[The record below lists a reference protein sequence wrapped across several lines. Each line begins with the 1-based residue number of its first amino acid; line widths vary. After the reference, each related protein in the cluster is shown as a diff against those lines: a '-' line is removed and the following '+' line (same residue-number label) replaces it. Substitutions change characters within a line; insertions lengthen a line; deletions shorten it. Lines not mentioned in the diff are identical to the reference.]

1 MSIPIED
8 VRDLFPAAKNLTY
21 FANNGLAPMP
31 TPVTEA
37 IRGALE
43 GLQGAG
49 VAATLL
55 AAPQVLKDARA
66 KTAQLLGCDAD
77 EIAFARNT
85 GEGIV
90 WTAESI
96 RWQPGDEVLA
106 YQGEYPTVVYPF
118 MMKESEGVRTV
129 VRSMEER
136 RVTPEMV
143 ERDLTKRTRL
153 LAISFVQFD
162 SGFRADLKRLGE
174 LCRANGT
181 LLLVDAIQGLGAIPL
196 NVRDCGIDFLAAGT
210 HKWLWG
216 LQGLGVYYVRRELL
230 AELRPVHI
238 ALGSMTHGDDPEY
251 PNQEY
256 IVDVKTDASRFEEGS
271 HNYIGLVALNAA
283 LDLIAEIG
291 TEAIAARIKELTD
304 FMLAGAA
311 ERGGE
316 VVSPRGTG
324 EWSGIVL
331 WRPPSNRPAK
341 EIVPAMHR
349 EFIVINEREDCVHAG
364 LNAYNNEE
372 DIMRVLRFLS

>member
-1 MSIPIED
+1 MSIPID
-8 VRDLFPAAKNLTY
+8 QVRDLFPAAKNLTY

-31 TPVTEA
+31 TPVSEA
-37 IRGALE
+37 IRNALD

-55 AAPQVLKDARA
+55 AGPGVLKDVRA
-66 KTAQLLGCDAD
+66 KTAQLLGCDPD

-90 WTAESI
+90 WTADSI

-118 MMKESEGVRTV
+118 MMKESEGVKTV
-129 VRSMEER
+129 IRPMEDR
-136 RVTPEMV
+136 RVTPQMV
-143 ERDLTKRTRL
+143 ERDLSRRTRL

-162 SGFRADLKRLGE
+162 SGFRADLKSISAI
-174 LCRANGT
+174 CRANKT
-181 LLLVDAIQGLGAIPL
+181 LLLVDAIQGLGALPL

-216 LQGLGVYYVRRELL
+216 LAGLGVYYVRRELL
-230 AELRPVHI
+230 SELRPVHI

-251 PNQEY
+251 PNEEY
-256 IVDVKTDASRFEEGS
+256 VLDVKKDASRFEEGS
-271 HNYIGLVALNAA
+271 HNYVGLVALNAA

-291 TEAIAARIKELTD
+291 VEAIAARIKELTD
-304 FMLAGAA
+304 FMLAGAV

-316 VVSPRGTG
+316 VVSPRGPG
-324 EWSGIVL
+324 EWSGIVM
-331 WRPPSNRPAK
+331 WRPPANRPAT

-349 EFIVINEREDCVHAG
+349 EFIVINEREGCVHAG

-372 DIMRVLRFLS
+372 DITRVLRFLD

>member
-1 MSIPIED
+1 MPVSIQK

-21 FANNGLAPMP
+21 FANNGLAPTP
-31 TPVTEA
+31 TPVAEA
-37 IRGALE
+37 VRNALD

-55 AAPQVLKDARA
+55 AAPQVIRDARA
-66 KTAQLLGCDAD
+66 KTAQLLGCDPD
-77 EIAFARNT
+77 EVAFSRNT

-96 RWQPGDEVLA
+96 RWRPGDEVLV
-106 YQGEYPTVVYPF
+106 YQGEYPTVPYPF
-118 MMKESEGVRTV
+118 MMKDGDGVRTV
-129 VRSMEER
+129 VRPMEER

-143 ERDLTKRTRL
+143 ARDLSRRTRL

-162 SGFRADLKRLGE
+162 SGFRADLKRIGAVCKE
-174 LCRANGT
+174 NGT
-181 LLLVDAIQGLGAIPL
+181 LLLVDAIQGLGALPL
-196 NVRDCGIDFLAAGT
+196 NVRECGIDFLAAGT

-216 LQGLGVYYVRRELL
+216 LQGLGIYYVRRELL
-230 AELRPVHI
+230 PELRPVHI
-238 ALGSMTHGDDPEY
+238 ALGSMVHGDDPEY

-256 IVDVKTDASRFEEGS
+256 IVDVKKDASRFEEGS

-291 TEAIAARIKELTD
+291 VEAIAARIKGLTD
-304 FMLAGAA
+304 FMLAGAV

-316 VVSPRGTG
+316 VVSPRGPD

-331 WRPPSNRPAK
+331 WRPPSRRPAK

-349 EFIVINEREDCVHAG
+349 ELIVINEREGCVHAG
-364 LNAYNNEE
+364 INAYNNEE
-372 DIMRVLRFLS
+372 DVTRVLRFLD

>member
-1 MSIPIED
+1 MSIPMEQ
-8 VRDLFPAAKNLTY
+8 VRDLFPAAKNTTY

-31 TPVTEA
+31 TPVTQA
-37 IRGALE
+37 IRDALE

-55 AAPQVLKDARA
+55 AGPQVVKDARA
-66 KTAQLLGCDAD
+66 KTARLLGCDVD
-77 EIAFARNT
+77 EVAFCRNT
-85 GEGIV
+85 SEGIV
-90 WTAESI
+90 WTADSI
-96 RWQPGDEVLA
+96 RWQPGDEVLL
-106 YQGEYPTVVYPF
+106 YQGEYPTVAYPF
-118 MMKESEGVRTV
+118 MMKESEGVKAV
-129 VRSMEER
+129 VKPMEER

-143 ERDLTKRTRL
+143 ERDLSRRTRL

-162 SGFRADLKRLGE
+162 SGFRADLRRISAV
-174 LCRANGT
+174 CRANGT
-181 LLLVDAIQGLGAIPL
+181 LLLVDAIQGLGALPL

-216 LQGLGVYYVRRELL
+216 LQGLGIYYVRRELL
-230 AELRPVHI
+230 PELRPVHI
-238 ALGSMTHGDDPEY
+238 ALGSMVHGDDPEY

-256 IVDVKTDASRFEEGS
+256 IVDVKKDASRSEEGT

-283 LDLIAEIG
+283 LGLIFEIG
-291 TEAIAARIKELTD
+291 VDAIAARIKELTD
-304 FMLAGAA
+304 FMLAGAV

-316 VVSPRGTG
+316 VVSPRGQG

-331 WRPPSNRPAK
+331 WRPPSRRPAK

-364 LNAYNNEE
+364 INAYNNEE
-372 DIMRVLRFLS
+372 DITRVLRFLD

>member
-1 MSIPIED
+1 MPIPISQ
-8 VRDLFPAAKNLTY
+8 VRDLFPAAKNVTY
-21 FANNGLAPMP
+21 FANNGLAPTP
-31 TPVTEA
+31 TPVSEA
-37 IRGALE
+37 IRRALD

-49 VAATLL
+49 VASTLL
-55 AAPQVLKDARA
+55 AAPQVIRDARA
-66 KTAQLLGCDAD
+66 KTAQLIGCDPD

-90 WTAESI
+90 WTADSI
-96 RWQPGDEVLA
+96 RWEPGDEVLV
-106 YQGEYPTVVYPF
+106 YQGEYPTVPYPF
-118 MMKESEGVRTV
+118 MMKESEGVKTV
-129 VRSMEER
+129 VRPMEER

-143 ERDLTKRTRL
+143 ERDLSRKTRL

-162 SGFRADLKRLGE
+162 SGFRADLKRIGTV
-174 LCRANGT
+174 CKANDT
-181 LLLVDAIQGLGAIPL
+181 LLMVDAIQGLGALPL

-230 AELRPVHI
+230 AEMRPIHI
-238 ALGSMTHGDDPEY
+238 ALGSMVHGDDPEY

-256 IVDVKTDASRFEEGS
+256 VVEVKKDASRFEEGS

-291 TEAIAARIKELTD
+291 VEAIAGRIKELTNL
-304 FMLAGAA
+304 MLAGAV

-316 VVSPRGTG
+316 VVSPRSGD

-331 WRPPSNRPAK
+331 WRPPARRPAK

-349 EFIVINEREDCVHAG
+349 ELIVINEREDCVHAG
-364 LNAYNNEE
+364 VNAYNNE
-372 DIMRVLRFLS
+372 DDVTRVLRFLD

>member
-1 MSIPIED
+1 MPIPISQ
-8 VRDLFPAAKNLTY
+8 VRDLFPAAKNVTY

-37 IRGALE
+37 IHKALD

-49 VAATLL
+49 VASTLL
-55 AAPQVLKDARA
+55 AAPKALQDARA
-66 KTAQLLGCDAD
+66 KTACLLGCDPD
-77 EIAFARNT
+77 EVAFSRNT

-96 RWQPGDEVLA
+96 RWQAGDEVLV
-106 YQGEYPTVVYPF
+106 YQGEYPTVPYPF
-118 MMKESEGVRTV
+118 MMKESEGVKTL
-129 VRSMEER
+129 VRQMEER

-143 ERDLTKRTRL
+143 ERDLSPRTRL

-162 SGFRADLKRLGE
+162 SGFRADLKRIGAV
-174 LCRANGT
+174 CKKNGT
-181 LLLVDAIQGLGAIPL
+181 LLLVDAIQGLGALPL

-230 AELRPVHI
+230 PELRPVHI
-238 ALGSMTHGDDPEY
+238 ALGSMVHGDDPEY
-251 PNQEY
+251 PNEEY
-256 IVDVKTDASRFEEGS
+256 VLDVKKDASRFEEGS

-291 TEAIAARIKELTD
+291 VEAIAARIKELTD
-304 FMLAGAA
+304 FMLAGAV

-316 VVSPRGTG
+316 VVSPRGPG
-324 EWSGIVL
+324 EWSGIIM
-331 WRPPSNRPAK
+331 WRPPARRPAK
-341 EIVPAMHR
+341 EIVPAMHQ
-349 EFIVINEREDCVHAG
+349 ELIIINEREDCVHAG

-372 DIMRVLRFLS
+372 DVTRVLRFLD